1 MIKNGILIIFGA
13 LFISA
18 CANSPQSAEPWIDY
32 SGVSKIEVGFSP
44 ENVVS
49 KLGEPLLILSESDD
63 GDIIVYYYY
72 NYHVKRF
79 ILGEGHHDNDEKI
92 RATNL
97 ERNTLL
103 KFTFEGDGLVS
114 WEEDKL
120 TLAMAL
126 KNHPRSGST
135 LKYFSFLLNI
145 ILALRLL

>member
-103 KFTFEGDGLVS
+103 QFTFEEGGLVS